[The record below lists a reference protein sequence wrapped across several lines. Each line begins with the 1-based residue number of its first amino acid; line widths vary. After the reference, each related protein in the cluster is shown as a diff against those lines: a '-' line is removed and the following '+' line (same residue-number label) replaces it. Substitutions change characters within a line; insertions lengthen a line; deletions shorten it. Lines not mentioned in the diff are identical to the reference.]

1 MSLSPEKASD
11 LKQIIHN
18 HLIKM
23 NIHGKIRDV
32 LAETVR
38 EDLDPGH
45 SSLSEEDF
53 LRALQRRGI
62 VDDVMKDLCFSKAS
76 YGESSV
82 QTRCYC

>member
-1 MSLSPEKASD
+1 
-11 LKQIIHN
+11 
-18 HLIKM
+18 M
-23 NIHGKIRDV
+23 NIHRKIRDV

-62 VDDVMKDLCFSKAS
+62 VDDVMKDLHFSKVS
-76 YGESSV
+76 YGKSSV
-82 QTRCYC
+82 QHVLLSEVECGFLQKFR